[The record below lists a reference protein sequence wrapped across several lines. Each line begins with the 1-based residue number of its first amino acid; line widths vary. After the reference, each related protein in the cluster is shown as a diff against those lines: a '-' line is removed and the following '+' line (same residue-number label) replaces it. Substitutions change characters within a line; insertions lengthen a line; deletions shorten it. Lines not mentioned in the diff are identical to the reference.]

1 MKTPILTEKQK
12 GELLDSGVIPP
23 IDRTEIEMRLQLP
36 ILNICLAVISGA
48 PGDLQE
54 CKRLLIDRVE
64 QLVSEGC
71 EAKANDARS

>member
-12 GELLDSGVIPP
+12 GELLDSGVIPA
-23 IDRTEIEMRLQLP
+23 IDRTAIETRLQLP
-36 ILNICLAVISGA
+36 ILNICLAVISGV

-54 CKRLLIDRVE
+54 CKRMLIERVE
-64 QLVSEGC
+64 QLISESH